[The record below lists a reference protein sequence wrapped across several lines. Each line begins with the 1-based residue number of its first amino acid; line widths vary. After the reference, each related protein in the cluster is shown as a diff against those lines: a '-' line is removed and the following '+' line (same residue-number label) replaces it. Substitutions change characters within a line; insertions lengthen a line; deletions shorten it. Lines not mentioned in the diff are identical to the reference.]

1 MEANEMILDEV
12 EVVEDV
18 VETTTDK
25 ISGSGLK
32 IAAGVGVGMI
42 AGVLIYK
49 YVAVP
54 VIAKM
59 KARKETTVVENDAAI
74 IIEADEFE
82 DVDDLDDM

>member
-74 IIEADEFE
+74 IEADEFE